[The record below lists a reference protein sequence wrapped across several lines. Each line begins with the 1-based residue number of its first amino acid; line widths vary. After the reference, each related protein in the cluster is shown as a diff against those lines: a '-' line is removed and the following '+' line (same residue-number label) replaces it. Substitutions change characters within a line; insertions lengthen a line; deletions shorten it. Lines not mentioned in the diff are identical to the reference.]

1 MKKILLIL
9 MILSSFIYADFNRT
23 TYGTV
28 IDNSTSLE
36 WHDTI
41 MTYSPLAP
49 ITEKISDWN
58 LSTTVCERI
67 VIYGSISPYERISYD
82 WRLPNQL
89 ELLSIVDYT
98 VPAPTIKE
106 EFTDINN
113 SIYWSS
119 TSSINDRNKAWSVDF
134 STGETKRVDKSL
146 SYNIR
151 CVRAGH
157 LPIL

>member
-1 MKKILLIL
+1 MKKITLIL
-9 MILSSFIYADFNRT
+9 IIIATFIIADFNRT
-23 TYGTV
+23 SYGTV
-28 IDNSTSLE
+28 IDNSTGLE
-36 WHDTI
+36 WQDISMPT
-41 MTYSPLAP
+41 P
-49 ITEKISDWN
+49 SDWN
-58 LSTTVCERI
+58 LSTTVCEEI
-67 VIYGSISPYERISYD
+67 LIYDFSRNNPYTGTPPLYIRD

-98 VPAPTIKE
+98 KVTPAIPS

-119 TSSINDRNKAWSVDF
+119 TTSTHNTNKAWSVDF
-134 STGETKRVDKSL
+134 STGGTRKVDKNA

-151 CVRAGH
+151 CVKGGY